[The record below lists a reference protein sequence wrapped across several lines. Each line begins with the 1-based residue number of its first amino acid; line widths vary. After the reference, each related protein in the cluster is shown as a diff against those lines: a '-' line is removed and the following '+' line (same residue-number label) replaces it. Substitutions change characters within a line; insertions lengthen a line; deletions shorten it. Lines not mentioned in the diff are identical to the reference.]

1 MDRIDVRK
9 DTYFDSVFLMAASAE
24 LARIEGLEAGHLV
37 LATEQNRALL
47 QAQSFDPAPFASLGP
62 TDLVIALRAAEP
74 EVIDAA
80 LERVELLLQRARPET
95 DDGTRE
101 APVGLDGG
109 LARLPDANL
118 ALISVPGAYAA
129 LEAHKA
135 LTRGLNVMLFS
146 NNVSLEDE
154 IALKRRAAELGLL
167 VMGPDCGTA
176 MIGGTPLGFANRVRR
191 GPVGLVGASGTGLQ
205 EVACQLHRIGSGVTH
220 ILGTGGRDLKAGVGA
235 RTTLAALD
243 VLSADPDTR
252 VVVVVSKPPARE
264 VADLVLR
271 RLRQLDRPSVVCFLG
286 QDLGEDDEEN
296 QLHHART
303 LAEAAWVA
311 RRLARNEPVAV
322 TQPYEIVRLD
332 ETLLIGTMSERQ
344 RHLIG
349 LYTGGTLAGE
359 ALLTLRR
366 ELGDE
371 RVSSNLSPPEPGARG
386 HTVLDLGAD
395 EYTRGRPHPMIDPAP
410 RNEQIRER
418 GSDPETAL
426 LLLDVVLGHGS
437 HPDPAGEAARAV
449 ADARRGNRSLAV
461 VGSITGT
468 DLDPQN
474 LRLQE
479 QVLEDAGVQVLP
491 NNAAAA
497 SFAARLI
504 LALEEARR

>member
-1 MDRIDVRK
+1 MDCIDVRE

-24 LARIEGLEAGHLV
+24 LARIEGLEAAHLV
-37 LATEQNRALL
+37 LATEQNRELL
-47 QAQSFDPAPFASLGP
+47 LAQGFDPAPLSSLGP
-62 TDLVIALRAAEP
+62 TDLVIALRAAEAA
-74 EVIDAA
+74 VIDAA
-80 LERVELLLQRARPET
+80 LERVELVLSSARQADAGLAE
-95 DDGTRE
+95 E
-101 APVGLDGG
+101 SPVGLDGG

-129 LEAHKA
+129 FEAGKA
-135 LTRGLNVMLFS
+135 LARGLHVMLFS
-146 NNVSLEDE
+146 NNVALEEE
-154 IALKRRAAELGLL
+154 IALKRRAGELGLL

-205 EVACQLHRIGSGVTH
+205 EVASRLHRDGSGVTH
-220 ILGTGGRDLKAGVGA
+220 ILGTGGRDLKAGVNA

-243 VLSADPDTR
+243 LLAADPDTR
-252 VVVVVSKPPARE
+252 VIVVVSKPPARE

-271 RLRQLDRPSVVCFLG
+271 RLQQLDRPSVVCFLG
-286 QDLGEDDEEN
+286 QDPVDDLAE
-296 QLHHART
+296 QKVHHART
-303 LAEAAWVA
+303 LAEAAWIA
-311 RRLARNEPVAV
+311 RRLALGEPVAV

-332 ETLLIGTMSERQ
+332 ETLLIGTMSARQ
-344 RHLIG
+344 RDLVG

-359 ALLTLRR
+359 ALLILRR
-366 ELGDE
+366 ELGSE
-371 RVSSNLSPPEPGARG
+371 RISSNLGPPEPGGRG

-410 RNEQIRER
+410 RNEQIRAR
-418 GSDPETAL
+418 GGDPETAL

-437 HPDPAGEAARAV
+437 HRDPAGEAARAV
-449 ADARRGNRSLAV
+449 ADARRTNPSLAV
-461 VGSITGT
+461 VGSVTGT

-474 LRLQE
+474 LRVQE

-491 NNAAAA
+491 QNAAAA